1 MDVLEILRHDEVS
14 FDSASTSVM
23 VRQNVGGD
31 NGITSKAVTDNCI
44 GEEARTYTAAND
56 APSDVEKQHQ
66 KQGQLLR
73 LAMSLIEGTQVAATD
88 RQANIKRL
96 HERVCT
102 AAGQVPMPSDAA
114 VVRQRLKAL
123 ARSADRNLAEQLQ
136 LLNLV
141 EQEKLFEQDGCRN
154 MLIWMDIHLGLG
166 RAAAAERLR
175 VGKCLSDLP
184 VLSALFALGKI
195 SFSQLRIITRYASP
209 ETDTEFALAALE
221 LSVSETKDYCQRFRH
236 HSDLDHDAA
245 LAAAAGQDAAEAH
258 AALRAYERR
267 CLSINDID
275 AHSSRITLELPKELA
290 AEFMSSL
297 AQLEDWI
304 FEGGEDDGGAG
315 AGNDDENHV
324 DSTEPTYRQR
334 RADAAVLMSRRSLA
348 HAGEAVAMADRYRVH
363 ASVDVRHL
371 ASGPIH
377 SEANEPIE
385 RPQLNGHGPISRATA
400 QRIAAAAGFN
410 LLALDDD
417 RQVIAYAKKAAPY
430 SKRERQVLQ
439 GRDRCCVMPGCG
451 ATRHLVGHHIVHRE
465 NNGQSTIDN
474 GATVCASCHRL
485 LHEGGFRL
493 ELIGPNGAELVPF
506 VPLVYSSK
514 SFASPALIAMGDE
527 TVRKRVKAKLARLRR
542 FRLYDANGCEYGSIA
557 EARAEVGLST
567 RVDKS
572 SGQMNTTD
580 QYGQSLRQ
588 ITKASKCSPK

>member
-1 MDVLEILRHDEVS
+1 MDVIDVLRHDEVS
-14 FDSASTSVM
+14 FDSASASTSAM
-23 VRQNVGGD
+23 VRLNVGGD

-56 APSDVEKQHQ
+56 SPSDVEKQHQ

-245 LAAAAGQDAAEAH
+245 LAAAAGQDAAEGH

-371 ASGPIH
+371 ADGPIH
-377 SEANEPIE
+377 SEANELIE
-385 RPQLNGHGPISRATA
+385 RPQLNGQGPISRATA
-400 QRIAAAAGFN
+400 QRIAAVAGFN

-493 ELIGPNGAELVPF
+493 ELIGPNGTELVH
-506 VPLVYSSK
+506 
-514 SFASPALIAMGDE
+514 FASTSTSSAYPELIAMGDE
-527 TVRKRVKAKLARLRR
+527 AVRKRVKAKLARLRR

>member
-1 MDVLEILRHDEVS
+1 MDVLDMLRHDEVS
-14 FDSASTSVM
+14 FDSASTSAM
-23 VRQNVGGD
+23 VRLNVGGD

-56 APSDVEKQHQ
+56 SPSDVEKQHQ

-363 ASVDVRHL
+363 ASVDARHL
-371 ASGPIH
+371 ADGPIH
-377 SEANEPIE
+377 SEANELIE
-385 RPQLNGHGPISRATA
+385 RPQLNGQGPISRATA
-400 QRIAAAAGFN
+400 QRIAAVAGFN

-493 ELIGPNGAELVPF
+493 ELIGPNGTELVH
-506 VPLVYSSK
+506 
-514 SFASPALIAMGDE
+514 FASTSTSSAYPELIAMGDE
-527 TVRKRVKAKLARLRR
+527 AVRKRVKAKLARLRR